1 MKKWLPAIF
10 ILAAAL
16 IFFGVIS
23 LPHTGLPHSRAE
35 ALQWDE
41 GHRQMTAEESE
52 ALDERLAGV
61 KFNIRASGST
71 TLYMDH
77 ITVFFDDRK
86 AQTIL
91 YCMEDGT
98 LWLTVVESTGM
109 RAGMPRC
116 MTCCGRW
123 RRRAE
128 KKEKREPLFRGLP
141 FAVPAARRGGGQSL
155 VFCSMRCS
163 SSVWRSI
170 SLWISLSVSRI
181 LFRIEFFHDG
191 GASLYFHYDII
202 NPQPEQRLLRR
213 RLYPGFSR

>member
-35 ALQWDE
+35 SLQWDE

-61 KFNIRASGST
+61 KFYIRASGST
-71 TLYMDH
+71 TLYMEH

-98 LWLTVVESTGM
+98 LWLTVGNHRYCGPGC
-109 RAGMPRC
+109 RA
-116 MTCCGRW
+116 
-123 RRRAE
+123 
-128 KKEKREPLFRGLP
+128 
-141 FAVPAARRGGGQSL
+141 V
-155 VFCSMRCS
+155 
-163 SSVWRSI
+163 
-170 SLWISLSVSRI
+170 
-181 LFRIEFFHDG
+181 
-191 GASLYFHYDII
+191 
-202 NPQPEQRLLRR
+202 
-213 RLYPGFSR
+213 

>member
-35 ALQWDE
+35 SLQWD
-41 GHRQMTAEESE
+41 GGSRPMTAGESE

-71 TLYMDH
+71 TLYMEH

-98 LWLTVVESTGM
+98 LWLTVGNH
-109 RAGMPRC
+109 RY
-116 MTCCGRW
+116 CG
-123 RRRAE
+123 AE
-128 KKEKREPLFRGLP
+128 KKEKREPLFGGSFLQLRPPAGAGVSLLCS
-141 FAVPAARRGGGQSL
+141 ARCAAAARSGAPFLFGSPS
-155 VFCSMRCS
+155 VFQGYCS
-163 SSVWRSI
+163 
-170 SLWISLSVSRI
+170 
-181 LFRIEFFHDG
+181 E
-191 GASLYFHYDII
+191 
-202 NPQPEQRLLRR
+202 
-213 RLYPGFSR
+213 

>member
-35 ALQWDE
+35 SLQWD
-41 GHRQMTAEESE
+41 GGSRPMTAGESD
-52 ALDERLAGV
+52 ALAERLAGV

-71 TLYMDH
+71 TLYMEH

-98 LWLTVVESTGM
+98 LWLTVGNHRYAGRDAALYDLLRTLPEGL
-109 RAGMPRC
+109 RAGLHLDGALR
-116 MTCCGRW
+116 GG
-123 RRRAE
+123 AGLK
-128 KKEKREPLFRGLP
+128 KKEKREPLF
-141 FAVPAARRGGGQSL
+141 GGS
-155 VFCSMRCS
+155 
-163 SSVWRSI
+163 
-170 SLWISLSVSRI
+170 
-181 LFRIEFFHDG
+181 
-191 GASLYFHYDII
+191 
-202 NPQPEQRLLRR
+202 LLRFR
-213 RLYPGFSR
+213 PPAGAGVSLLCSARCAAAVRSGAPSLFGSPSVFQGYCSE

>member
-35 ALQWDE
+35 SLQWD
-41 GHRQMTAEESE
+41 GGSRPMTAGESD
-52 ALDERLAGV
+52 ALAERLAGV

-71 TLYMDH
+71 TLYMEH

-98 LWLTVVESTGM
+98 LWLTVGTTGM

-116 MTCCGRW
+116 MICCGRW

-128 KKEKREPLFRGLP
+128 KKRKAGASFRGLP
-141 FAVPAARRGGGQSL
+141 FAVPPPAGAGVSLLCSARCAAAVRSGAPSL
-155 VFCSMRCS
+155 FGSPSVFQGYCS
-163 SSVWRSI
+163 
-170 SLWISLSVSRI
+170 
-181 LFRIEFFHDG
+181 E
-191 GASLYFHYDII
+191 
-202 NPQPEQRLLRR
+202 
-213 RLYPGFSR
+213 

>member
-35 ALQWDE
+35 SLQWD
-41 GHRQMTAEESE
+41 GGSRPMTAEESE

-71 TLYMDH
+71 TLYMEH

-98 LWLTVVESTGM
+98 LWLTVGNHRYCGPGC
-109 RAGMPRC
+109 RA
-116 MTCCGRW
+116 
-123 RRRAE
+123 
-128 KKEKREPLFRGLP
+128 
-141 FAVPAARRGGGQSL
+141 V
-155 VFCSMRCS
+155 
-163 SSVWRSI
+163 
-170 SLWISLSVSRI
+170 
-181 LFRIEFFHDG
+181 
-191 GASLYFHYDII
+191 
-202 NPQPEQRLLRR
+202 
-213 RLYPGFSR
+213 

>member
-1 MKKWLPAIF
+1 MKKWLPALVL
-10 ILAAAL
+10 LAAAMVYL
-16 IFFGVIS
+16 GAIFFPI
-23 LPHTGLPHSRAE
+23 TGLPHSRAE
-35 ALQWDE
+35 SLQWDE

-71 TLYMDH
+71 TLYMEH

-98 LWLTVVESTGM
+98 LWLTVCRLGRHVHKA
-109 RAGMPRC
+109 RAQAGFAAQLGEAIGHVVAKVHP
-116 MTCCGRW
+116 
-123 RRRAE
+123 RRALHGQ
-128 KKEKREPLFRGLP
+128 RRI
-141 FAVPAARRGGGQSL
+141 RRGGGQSL

-181 LFRIEFFHDG
+181 LFRM
-191 GASLYFHYDII
+191 SSSMMVPPLV
-202 NPQPEQRLLRR
+202 
-213 RLYPGFSR
+213 FSFMIP